1 MYLVFAFGSAFFSAL
16 TSILAKCGIRK
27 TDSTL
32 ATACRTVVV
41 LFFAWLMAFIT
52 GSAGDVV
59 SVSASSWL
67 FLILSGLATGAS
79 WLCYFRALQLGQVS
93 KVVPVDKSS
102 TILTVIL
109 SFIIFSERLSS
120 AGLAGLVLM
129 AAGTFMMI
137 EKKED
142 DRSKSESSLWLAY
155 AAGSAL
161 FASLT
166 SILAKAGITNV
177 DSNLATAVRTTVVLA
192 MAWLM
197 VPVTSSSRPSLRIGA
212 REAVFIALSG
222 LATGASWLCYYR
234 ALQTGPASIVAPVD
248 RLSIVITVI
257 FARLVY
263 GEKLTR
269 LSLAGLILVVSGMI
283 MMLF

>member
-41 LFFAWLMAFIT
+41 LFFAWLMTFIT

-59 SVSASSWL
+59 SISASSWL
-67 FLILSGLATGAS
+67 FLILSELATG
-79 WLCYFRALQLGQVS
+79 
-93 KVVPVDKSS
+93 
-102 TILTVIL
+102 T
-109 SFIIFSERLSS
+109 
-120 AGLAGLVLM
+120 
-129 AAGTFMMI
+129 
-137 EKKED
+137 
-142 DRSKSESSLWLAY
+142 
-155 AAGSAL
+155 
-161 FASLT
+161 
-166 SILAKAGITNV
+166 
-177 DSNLATAVRTTVVLA
+177 
-192 MAWLM
+192 
-197 VPVTSSSRPSLRIGA
+197 
-212 REAVFIALSG
+212 
-222 LATGASWLCYYR
+222 SWLCYYR

-248 RLSIVITVI
+248 RLSIVIAVI

-269 LSLAGLILVVSGMI
+269 LSLAGLILVVSGTI